1 MSGIIKY
8 KKKAIKVAGDPSGKK
23 KIIGVVVP
31 DRTVSF
37 DDFITHIANHNSPY
51 SRGVIKGVMTDAF
64 DCLKELLL
72 DGKNVRLADIGLFS
86 VGITGKSAETLA
98 AWTVQQNVTGV
109 HLVVRN
115 TKSWGNSELRKQV
128 SLVEAGTYI
137 PGESAKDE

>member
-1 MSGIIKY
+1 MTGIIKY
-8 KKKAIKVAGDPSGKK
+8 KKKAIKVAGHADQK
-23 KIIGVVVP
+23 KIIGVTVP

-64 DCLKELLL
+64 DCLKELVL
-72 DGKNVRLADIGLFS
+72 DGKNVRLSDLGLFS

-98 AWTVQQNVTGV
+98 DWTVQQNVTGV

-115 TKSWGNSELRKQV
+115 TKTWANAALRKGV
-128 SLVEAGTYI
+128 SLVEAGTYT
-137 PGESAKDE
+137 PGESADTGE